1 MVPWVTMLYRGL
13 FLMPIVALVMSAC
26 VTSSG
31 QAPGP
36 VVSGPGSVSAAGAA
50 ALSTDLIDPATC
62 EGALGLPPETHTLE
76 LQSLTDSGQAGSQ
89 RIDSMCAAVYDT
101 STPGDPFLTVALIN
115 FDSDEPA
122 TAHYDLLK
130 EFFVAE
136 GIPLSEVDSTDEGV
150 LDWVSGLIDRD
161 GIGRTTVM
169 RQKNWVLTIS
179 VGPTIEASLWTS
191 TDIQA
196 IGESIINRA
205 QK

>member
-1 MVPWVTMLYRGL
+1 M
-13 FLMPIVALVMSAC
+13 IVLSRRLSLLPLLALVMSAC

-31 QAPGP
+31 EAPGP

-50 ALSTDLIDPATC
+50 ALSTEAIVPATC
-62 EGALGLPPETHTLE
+62 EGVLGLPPETHTLE

-101 STPGDPFLTVALIN
+101 SIPGDPFLTVALIS
-115 FDSDEPA
+115 FDSDGPA

-130 EFFVAE
+130 DVFVAE

-150 LDWVSGLIDRD
+150 LDWVSGLMNRD